1 MVGEPAGVTSVGIG
15 WQPGSCHIDCG
26 LDFAFILYITVTPKR
41 GTQFKS
47 LKASIKTAYNSHPEE

>member
-1 MVGEPAGVTSVGIG
+1 MVGESAGVISVGIG
-15 WQPGSCHIDCG
+15 QPGSCHIDCG